1 MIEIEGKH
9 FIIDMDKLMAWVVET
24 PTAEKNFNTMTTMT
38 YGINDE
44 DEDVVEK
51 EVTENKSTLNETLNN
66 IRYDLVKSLLNVI
79 FVDFQNDINQNIQLS
94 LDDLSFSQKIVFN
107 TLLHKKIIIEINKI
121 TKNKLI

>member
-66 IRYDLVKSLLNVI
+66 IRYDFVRNMLNTL
-79 FVDFQNDINQNIQLS
+79 FTTFANEYNQMTTINLE
-94 LDDLSFSQKIVFN
+94 DLSFGQKLAFN
-107 TLLHKKIIIEINKI
+107 TLLYKKIIIEINEE
-121 TKNKLI
+121 NNEQR

>member
-66 IRYDLVKSLLNVI
+66 IRYDFVRNMLNTL
-79 FVDFQNDINQNIQLS
+79 FATFTNEYNQMTTINLK
-94 LDDLSFSQKIVFN
+94 DLSFGQKLAFN
-107 TLLHKKIIIEINKI
+107 TLLYKKIIIEINEE
-121 TKNKLI
+121 NNEQR